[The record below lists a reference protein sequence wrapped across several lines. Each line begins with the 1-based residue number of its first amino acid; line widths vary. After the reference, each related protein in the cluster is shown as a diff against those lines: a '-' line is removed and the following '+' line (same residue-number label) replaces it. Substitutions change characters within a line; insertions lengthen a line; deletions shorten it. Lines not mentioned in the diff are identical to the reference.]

1 MSSIDSQA
9 SAAAAAA
16 SRRPFRVCFFFNAQR
31 HQLLHGISTAVEL
44 ARRPGFE
51 AHVVSPSA
59 EHVAYARELVARLGG
74 APVVFSTASP
84 TLLTALRGLTGA
96 AVPPK
101 VVSLGLLARQ
111 LNRFDAIALPER
123 TSILLRRLGARD
135 PLYVHLD
142 HGAGDRAAGFDP
154 RIRDFDF
161 VLMAGEK
168 HRERLAREGLIRP
181 DRHAVVGYPK
191 FEAADAVRNAE
202 WRPFDDRRP
211 TVLYNPHFSKLGS
224 WDAFGERVLQ
234 AFAAQ
239 DRYNLIVAPHV
250 RLMDGRGRQARW
262 RELAQA
268 YASHR
273 HIHIDT
279 GSDRC
284 IDMTYT
290 TLADVYLGDVS
301 SQVYEF
307 LRTPRPCIS
316 LDAHGV
322 DWADDENYAHWRFGP
337 VVREPEQL
345 LDAADLAVA
354 GHWRFLPQQIEGFD
368 ATFAGGAETASVRAA
383 QAIADFVAGQ
393 RGAKARTRRSGAAL
407 RQAAM
412 LALAAGGGWM
422 ANAAIERE
430 PAPQA
435 TGPGFVDEA
444 VTSHRTSLIRAAM
457 KSQPEVRQFDAAE
470 IQAATGILVPR
481 LPATLRLAD
490 VQIYPSNWG
499 PIVQIAAT
507 TDRGEAVSF
516 VAMRVDT
523 PAGAKPILDSHKGER
538 VAYWEDRGQAYG
550 IVGAIPAKRLLRLA
564 AELAGGERAPARG
577 RVS

>member
-9 SAAAAAA
+9 SASAAAA
-16 SRRPFRVCFFFNAQR
+16 SERPFRVCFFFNAQR

-44 ARRPGFE
+44 ARTEGFE

-59 EHVAYARELVARLGG
+59 EHVAYAREIVERLGG

-84 TLLTALRGLTGA
+84 ALLRALRGLTGA

-101 VVSLGLLARQ
+101 VLSLGLLARR
-111 LNRFDAIALPER
+111 LNGFDAIALPER

-135 PLYVHLD
+135 PLFVHLD

-168 HRERLAREGLIRP
+168 HRERLSREGLVRP
-181 DRHAVVGYPK
+181 GRHAVVGYPK
-191 FEAADAVRNAE
+191 FEAADAARDAG
-202 WRPFDDRRP
+202 WRPFDDLRP

-224 WDAFGERVLQ
+224 WDAFGEKVLRV
-234 AFAAQ
+234 FAAQ

-262 RELAQA
+262 SELAQA
-268 YASHR
+268 YAGHR

-290 TLADVYLGDVS
+290 TFADVYLGDVS

-307 LRTPRPCIS
+307 LRTPRPCVF
-316 LDAHGV
+316 LDARGV
-322 DWADDENYAHWRFGP
+322 DWAGDENYAHWRFGP
-337 VVREPEQL
+337 VVRDPGAL
-345 LDAADLAVA
+345 LETVDVAVA

-368 ATFAGGAETASVRAA
+368 ATFATAPETASARAA
-383 QAIADFVAGQ
+383 RAIADFVSRE
-393 RGAKARTRRSGAAL
+393 RGARAKPRRRSSGL

-412 LALAAGGGWM
+412 LALAAGGGWL
-422 ANAAIERE
+422 AHAAIERAS
-430 PAPQA
+430 APQA
-435 TGPGFVDEA
+435 SASGFVDEA

-457 KSQPEVRQFDAAE
+457 KSQPDVRQFDAAE
-470 IQAATGILVPR
+470 IRAATGILVPR

-490 VQIYPSNWG
+490 VQIYPSHWG
-499 PIVQIAAT
+499 PIVQITAT
-507 TDRGEAVSF
+507 TDRGESVSF

-523 PAGAKPILDSHKGER
+523 PAGTKPILETHKGER

-550 IVGAIPAKRLLRLA
+550 VVGTIPAKRLLRLA
-564 AELAGGERAPARG
+564 AELAGGSAPASG

>member
-1 MSSIDSQA
+1 MSSIDSA
-9 SAAAAAA
+9 TPG
-16 SRRPFRVCFFFNAQR
+16 RPFRVCFFFNAQR

-44 ARRPGFE
+44 ARTPGFE
-51 AHVVSPSA
+51 AHVVSPSG
-59 EHVAYARELVARLGG
+59 EHVAYAREIVERLGG
-74 APVVFSTASP
+74 GPVVFSTASP
-84 TLLTALRGLTGA
+84 ALLTALRGVTGA

-101 VVSLGLLARQ
+101 VLSLGLLARR
-111 LNRFDAIALPER
+111 LNGFDAIALPER
-123 TSILLRRLGARD
+123 TSILLRRLGVRD
-135 PLYVHLD
+135 PLFVHLD
-142 HGAGDRAAGFDP
+142 HGAGDRAAGFDT
-154 RIRDFDF
+154 RIREFDF

-181 DRHAVVGYPK
+181 GGHAVVGYPK
-191 FEAADAVRNAE
+191 FEAADAVRDAG
-202 WRPFDDRRP
+202 WRPFDDLRP
-211 TVLYNPHFSKLGS
+211 TVLYNPHFSNLGS
-224 WDAFGERVLQ
+224 WDPLGERVLQ

-250 RLMDGRGRQARW
+250 RLMDGRGPQARW
-262 RELAQA
+262 RELARA
-268 YASHR
+268 YAGHR

-307 LRTPRPCIS
+307 LQTPRPCVF

-337 VVREPEQL
+337 VVREPGRL
-345 LDAADLAVA
+345 LETLDTAIA

-368 ATFAGGAETASVRAA
+368 ATFATAPETASSRAA
-383 QAIADFVAGQ
+383 GAIAAFVARERHSRPLG
-393 RGAKARTRRSGAAL
+393 RGACHGL
-407 RQAAM
+407 HQAAM

-422 ANAAIERE
+422 AHAAVERA
-430 PAPQA
+430 PAPGA
-435 TGPGFVDEA
+435 SAPGFVDEA
-444 VTSHRTSLIRAAM
+444 VLSHRTSLIRAAM

-470 IQAATGILVPR
+470 IRAATGILVPQ

-490 VQIYPSNWG
+490 VQIYPSQWG

-564 AELAGGERAPARG
+564 AELAGAGAPTSG